1 MRSLVL
7 LTAAAALVALLGLA
21 ALTALRGAPPGRA
34 EQAGA
39 IAADLRCPDC
49 QGLSVA
55 ESHTTAAGAIR
66 AEIDEQLAA
75 GRSADQVRQSFVDR
89 YGEWILLAPTSPLP
103 WLVPLVALLA
113 GAGGLTW
120 WLLRHPAAAAVERPR
135 ASVDDAD
142 RRIVHD
148 EVESLDA

>member
-1 MRSLVL
+1 MRSLAL

-21 ALTALRGAPPGRA
+21 ALTALRGTPPGRT
-34 EQAGA
+34 EQAAA

-55 ESHTTAAGAIR
+55 ESHTTAASAIR

-103 WLVPLVALLA
+103 WLVPLLALLA
-113 GAGGLTW
+113 GAGGLTG
-120 WLLRHPAAAAVERPR
+120 WLLRRPAAADQPR
-135 ASVDDAD
+135 ASVNAAD